1 MNQEMPISKEAE
13 FEKLLAAAAELM
25 GQNLRKENAI
35 QESQSTML
43 QERFSVRA
51 GEQNGNSQ

>member
-1 MNQEMPISKEAE
+1 MNQEMSISKEAE
-13 FEKLLAAAAELM
+13 FEKLHAAAAELM

-43 QERFSVRA
+43 QKRFSVRA
-51 GEQNGNSQ
+51 GE